1 MGALV
6 LAEVEDFE
14 GAEVLALVLKR
25 ALYLDK
31 AFAGGVNGELTEVG
45 DDPLAVELFGDR
57 GGGAGT
63 AEEVGDDVVF
73 VGAGFYD
80 TFEKGFRFLGGVV
93 DPLIRSISNSINIS
107 HKTDSAL
114 PPFVSSR

>member
-14 GAEVLALVLKR
+14 GAEVLALVFKR
-25 ALYLDK
+25 TLHLDQAL
-31 AFAGGVNGELTEVG
+31 AGGVNGELAEVG
-45 DDPLAVELFGDR
+45 DDPLAVELFGYR

-80 TFEKGFRFLGGVV
+80 AFEEGFGFW
-93 DPLIRSISNSINIS
+93 
-107 HKTDSAL
+107 
-114 PPFVSSR
+114 VS